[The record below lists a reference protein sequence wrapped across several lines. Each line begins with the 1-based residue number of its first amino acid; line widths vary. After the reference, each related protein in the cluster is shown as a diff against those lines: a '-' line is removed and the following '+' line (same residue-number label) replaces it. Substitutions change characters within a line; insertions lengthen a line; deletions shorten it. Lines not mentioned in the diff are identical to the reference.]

1 MTQRSVILLALMFF
15 LAIAHADQSSSIIG
29 IGMFSNFRFTEEHQY
44 GASVQ
49 LWREGDAL
57 FGLFSYS
64 QGLIGDTPAGML
76 EKVTFDPKTGRI
88 SFTARL
94 TMGMHG
100 CKLHNN
106 VHSQDVFHFDGVL
119 SELSLSG
126 ILIHADNLHQE
137 LNPKK
142 EEVVLKKSDE
152 WVITQY
158 QSREQWKVAMMK
170 NMLKFRGPK
179 W

>member
-1 MTQRSVILLALMFF
+1 MAQRSVILLALVLF
-15 LAIAHADQSSSIIG
+15 LAIAHAGQSSSITG
-29 IGMFSNFRFTEEHQY
+29 LGTFSNFRFTEEHQY
-44 GASVQ
+44 GAAVQ
-49 LWREGDAL
+49 LWREGDIL

-64 QGLIGDTPAGML
+64 EGLIGDAPAGTL
-76 EKVTFDPKTGRI
+76 EKATFDPKTGRI

-106 VHSQDVFHFDGVL
+106 VPSQDIFHFDGLL
-119 SELSLSG
+119 SGLSLSG
-126 ILIHADNLHQE
+126 TLVHADNLHQE
-137 LNPKK
+137 QNPKK
-142 EEVVLKKSDE
+142 EDIVLKKSDE

-158 QSREQWKVAMMK
+158 QSREQWEVAMK
-170 NMLKFRGPK
+170 NMLNSRGPK

>member
-1 MTQRSVILLALMFF
+1 MAQRSVILLALVFF
-15 LAIAHADQSSSIIG
+15 LAIAHAGQSSSIIG
-29 IGMFSNFRFTEEHQY
+29 LGTFSNFRFTEEHQY
-44 GASVQ
+44 GAAVQ
-49 LWREGDAL
+49 LWREGDTL

-88 SFTARL
+88 SFAARL
-94 TMGMHG
+94 TMGMHS

-106 VHSQDVFHFDGVL
+106 VPSQDIFHFDGVL

-126 ILIHADNLHQE
+126 TLVHADNLHQE

-142 EEVVLKKSDE
+142 DEVVLKKSDE

-158 QSREQWKVAMMK
+158 QSREQWEVAMK

>member
-1 MTQRSVILLALMFF
+1 MAQRSVILLALAFF
-15 LAIAHADQSSSIIG
+15 LAIAHAGQSSSIIG
-29 IGMFSNFRFTEEHQY
+29 LGTFSDFRFTEEHQY
-44 GASVQ
+44 GAGVQ
-49 LWREGDAL
+49 LWREGDTL

-64 QGLIGDTPAGML
+64 QGLIGDTPAGTL

-94 TMGMHG
+94 TMGIHG

-106 VHSQDVFHFDGVL
+106 VPSQDIFQFDGVL

-126 ILIHADNLHQE
+126 TLVHTDNLHQE
-137 LNPKK
+137 LNPTK
-142 EEVVLKKSDE
+142 EDVVLKKSDE

-158 QSREQWKVAMMK
+158 QSREQWEVAMK

>member
-1 MTQRSVILLALMFF
+1 MTQRSVILLVLVFF
-15 LAIAHADQSSSIIG
+15 LAIAQAGQSSSIIG
-29 IGMFSNFRFTEEHQY
+29 LGTFSNFQFTEEHQY
-44 GASVQ
+44 GAAVQ
-49 LWREGDAL
+49 LWREGDTF

-64 QGLIGDTPAGML
+64 EGLIGDTPAGML
-76 EKVTFDPKTGRI
+76 EKVTFDPKTGRT

-94 TMGMHG
+94 TMGMHS

-106 VHSQDVFHFDGVL
+106 VPSQDIFQFDGVL

-126 ILIHADNLHQE
+126 TLVHADNLHQE

-142 EEVVLKKSDE
+142 EAVVLKKSDE

-158 QSREQWKVAMMK
+158 QNREQWEVAMK
-170 NMLKFRGPK
+170 NMLKYRGPK

>member
-1 MTQRSVILLALMFF
+1 MTQRSVILLTVVFL
-15 LAIAHADQSSSIIG
+15 LAIAHAGQSSSIIG
-29 IGMFSNFRFTEEHQY
+29 LGTFSNFRFTEEHQY
-44 GASVQ
+44 GAAVQ
-49 LWREGDAL
+49 LWREGEAL

-64 QGLIGDTPAGML
+64 QGLIGDTPAGIL

-94 TMGMHG
+94 TMGFHG
-100 CKLHNN
+100 CKLHKN
-106 VHSQDVFHFDGVL
+106 VHSQDAFRFDGVL

-126 ILIHADNLHQE
+126 TLIHADNLHQE

-142 EEVVLKKSDE
+142 ENVVLKKSDE
-152 WVITQY
+152 WVITQH
-158 QSREQWKVAMMK
+158 QSREQWEVAMK
-170 NMLKFRGPK
+170 NILKLRGPK

>member
-1 MTQRSVILLALMFF
+1 MTQRSVILLALVFF
-15 LAIAHADQSSSIIG
+15 LGIAHAGQSSSIIG
-29 IGMFSNFRFTEEHQY
+29 LGTFSNFRFTGEHQH
-44 GASVQ
+44 GAAVQ
-49 LWREGDAL
+49 LWREGGTL

-64 QGLIGDTPAGML
+64 QGLVGDTPTGML

-106 VHSQDVFHFDGVL
+106 VPSQDIFYFDGVL

-126 ILIHADNLHQE
+126 TLAHADNLHQE
-137 LNPKK
+137 LETKK
-142 EEVVLKKSDE
+142 RDVVLTKLDE
-152 WVITQY
+152 RGITQY
-158 QSREQWKVAMMK
+158 QSREQWEAAMK
-170 NMLKFRGPK
+170 NILKFRSPK